1 MNKIRNQETK
11 NQDFRKIANTTQLD
25 ICDYYKVNH
34 PSTLIKSSNSHAA
47 EIYALLKFN
56 KKYPTFKF
64 VFSFI

>member
-1 MNKIRNQETK
+1 MTQVKQTTRAKPIQYKKETK
-11 NQDFRKIANTTQLD
+11 ITKINMQQSSF
-25 ICDYYKVNH
+25 N
-34 PSTLIKSSNSHAA
+34 SIKSSNSHAA